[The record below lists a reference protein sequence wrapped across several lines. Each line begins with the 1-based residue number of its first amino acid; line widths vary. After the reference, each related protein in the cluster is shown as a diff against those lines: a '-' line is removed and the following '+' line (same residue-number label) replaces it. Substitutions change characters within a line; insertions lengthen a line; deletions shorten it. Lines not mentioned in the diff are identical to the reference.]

1 MRRKRKMPKRPT
13 KAKRQLVEKLTGAMM
28 LAGWQVQL
36 LRSVLDDL
44 EGERTS
50 PRRPR
55 RRRPKAARPDR
66 SPPNSPATDPGD

>member
-1 MRRKRKMPKRPT
+1 MRRKRKMPKPPS

-44 EGERTS
+44 EGER
-50 PRRPR
+50 RGG
-55 RRRPKAARPDR
+55 RPDLR
-66 SPPNSPATDPGD
+66 GWPGRGVL